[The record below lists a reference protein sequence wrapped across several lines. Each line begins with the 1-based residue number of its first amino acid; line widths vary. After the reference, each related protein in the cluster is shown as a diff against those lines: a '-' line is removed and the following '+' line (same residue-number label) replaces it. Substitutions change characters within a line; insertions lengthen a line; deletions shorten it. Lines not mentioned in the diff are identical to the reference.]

1 MKSNRGKMLCAVIG
15 CLLVQ
20 LCVGI
25 LYLWSVL
32 KSSAVGY
39 YGWTGSAANMVSSIM
54 LFCFCFG
61 NLIGGMLNDRIGPK
75 VVSIL
80 GCCLFGGG
88 ILLASFIPVGAS
100 VWLFYLSYCLI
111 GGLGSGFAYGAAISC
126 IQKWLPHRRGLASGL
141 AVGAF
146 GLSTVIFSP
155 VFSGL
160 LGVMSLPATLRLL
173 SIVFL
178 VVGLAACTFIS
189 LPGGDY
195 LQSLKLPAAA
205 VGGERNLSLGQ
216 AIRTLPFWLLIAFLF
231 FINGTWNM
239 LTPLIKDLGVTRGLP
254 EAAAVMTVSLTG
266 LTNAVGRV
274 GMAAISDKIG
284 RGSALYFLSALT
296 AVCALLL
303 IFVPGYAFMIVVLV
317 TAFAY
322 GGPSAVNPA
331 YSTDF
336 FGPKYSGT
344 NYGVIMLSLGLSS
357 ICFNAVSNA
366 MYAATGAY
374 TLTFIMGGVTG
385 VISILITFA
394 IVRCQKK
401 LANQAA

>member
-1 MKSNRGKMLCAVIG
+1 MSSNRGKMMAAIIG

-32 KSSAVGY
+32 KGSAVSY
-39 YGWTGSAANMVSSIM
+39 FGWTDSSANMVSSIM

-61 NLIGGMLNDRIGPK
+61 NLIGGTLNDRIGPK

-88 ILLASFIPVGAS
+88 ILLSSFIPAGGS
-100 VWLFYLSYCLI
+100 VWLFYLFYCLVA
-111 GGLGSGFAYGAAISC
+111 GLGSGFAYGAAISC

-155 VFSGL
+155 VFSVL
-160 LGVMSLPATLRLL
+160 LGMMSLPTTLRTLA
-173 SIVFL
+173 IVFL
-178 VVGLAACTFIS
+178 IVGLVACTFIS
-189 LPGGDY
+189 LPDQAY
-195 LQSLKLPAAA
+195 LQSLNLPAAA
-205 VGGERNLSLGQ
+205 VTGDRNLPLSQ
-216 AIRTLPFWLLIAFLF
+216 AIRTLPFWLLLAFMF

-239 LTPLIKDLGVTRGLP
+239 LTPLIKGLGVERGLP

-266 LTNAVGRV
+266 LTNAIGRV
-274 GMAAISDKIG
+274 GMATISDKIG
-284 RGSALYFLSALT
+284 RGPTLYILSALT
-296 AVCALLL
+296 VACGVLLV
-303 IFVPGYAFMIVVLV
+303 FTPGYGYMLVVLV

-336 FGPKYSGT
+336 FGPKYSGS
-344 NYGVIMLSLGLSS
+344 NYGVIMLALGLSS
-357 ICFNAVSNA
+357 IFFNALSNA
-366 MYAATGAY
+366 MYAATGTY
-374 TLTFIMGGVTG
+374 TLTFLVGAVTG
-385 VISILITFA
+385 AIAFVLTWA

-401 LANQAA
+401 LTVH